1 MNAAGSIERVALCV
15 SGLGAGPVRLA
26 SAERLLVGQKP
37 SHEAFCAAAVEAEG
51 LDATDDA
58 FVKASY
64 RKHLARILTYRALE
78 RAVGG
83 RLRVA
88 A

>member
-1 MNAAGSIERVALCV
+1 V
-15 SGLGAGPVRLA
+15 SGLAAGPVRLVA
-26 SAERLLVGQKP
+26 AERLLLSEKP
-37 SHEAFCAAAVEAEG
+37 SHEAFRAAAVEAEG

-64 RKHLARILTYRALE
+64 RKHLVRVLTYRALE

-83 RLRVA
+83 VLRRA

>member
-1 MNAAGSIERVALCV
+1 MDAAGLIERAALCV
-15 SGLGAGPVRLA
+15 SGLNQGPVRLTT
-26 SAERLLVGQKP
+26 AEKLLVGQRP
-37 SHEAFCAAAVEAEG
+37 SHEAFRAAAVEAEG

-64 RKHLARILTYRALE
+64 RKHLARILTYRVLE

-83 RLRVA
+83 RVRRA